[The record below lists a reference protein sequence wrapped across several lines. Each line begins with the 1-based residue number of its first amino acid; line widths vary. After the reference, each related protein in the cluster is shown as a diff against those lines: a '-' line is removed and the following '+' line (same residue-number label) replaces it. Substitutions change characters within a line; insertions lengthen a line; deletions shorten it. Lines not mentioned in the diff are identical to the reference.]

1 MLAGL
6 SRFAPRRVIKL
17 AAALKGVAGFTGA
30 GAVRHCA
37 WPDGHAT
44 LDADLFGI
52 AGLKAEII
60 AKGDA
65 VGTIACR
72 EGVASAR
79 LDTRTGAELMALK
92 AGDMIEIRQNG
103 VVILRGALAKP

>member
-1 MLAGL
+1 M
-6 SRFAPRRVIKL
+6 IKL

-52 AGLKAEII
+52 AGLKAEIVV
-60 AKGDA
+60 KGDA
-65 VGTIACR
+65 VGAIACR
-72 EGVASAR
+72 DGVAAAR
-79 LDTRTGAELMALK
+79 LDTRTGAALT
-92 AGDMIEIRQNG
+92 ALQPGDIIEIRQNG
-103 VVILRGALAKP
+103 AVILRGALAKL